1 MSSFGFPATSAISA
15 AASASPSANPISIGS
30 GLASSVRGESTD
42 SSEPATTTPGTPPA
56 DPTTTATTA
65 TATATTVTPP
75 ARTTATTATT
85 ATGALPDVGLP
96 GVNVPS
102 CRSAKRPVV
111 LLHGSFS
118 TTASNFSAL
127 SRALRTSGR
136 CVYALDYGNGG
147 VLSIRSSAD
156 QFTAFVATVRTLSG
170 STEVDVIGYS
180 QGGLVLRTAL
190 HFNGLVGQVNTAV
203 LLAPSWHG
211 TTARLAGSI
220 PAALC
225 PACADQA
232 AGSPLLRAL
241 DAGGELA
248 AGVHYAE
255 ISTRADVVVT
265 PINSQIPIGPAS
277 RVRSAVVEDLCPG
290 LVTDHIQLPATR
302 AAISWTISALDTN
315 GRPASNGLTC

>member
-1 MSSFGFPATSAISA
+1 
-15 AASASPSANPISIGS
+15 
-30 GLASSVRGESTD
+30 
-42 SSEPATTTPGTPPA
+42 
-56 DPTTTATTA
+56 
-65 TATATTVTPP
+65 
-75 ARTTATTATT
+75 
-85 ATGALPDVGLP
+85 
-96 GVNVPS
+96 VPS